1 MDAVGYT
8 VAYGAESDHSDRQG
22 GAALSATLRTV
33 RCVLFCRHR
42 LSPIAGHVSGL

>member
-1 MDAVGYT
+1 MDAVGDT
-8 VAYGAESDHSDRQG
+8 VTDGAESDHSDRQDG
-22 GAALSATLRTV
+22 VALSATIRTV